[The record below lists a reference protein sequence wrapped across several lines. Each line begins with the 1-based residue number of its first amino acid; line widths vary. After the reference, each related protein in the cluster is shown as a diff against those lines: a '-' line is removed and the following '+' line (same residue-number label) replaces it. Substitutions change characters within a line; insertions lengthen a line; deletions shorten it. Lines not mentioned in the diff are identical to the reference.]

1 MIRTRFAPSPTG
13 YLHVGGARTALFNWL
28 YARHHGGVFVLRIE
42 DTDAERSTDESTQI
56 ILDSMKWLGL
66 DWDEGPFYQSQRT
79 DLYKKTAER
88 MLEENKAY
96 YCFCTPE
103 TLTEKREKAQAEK
116 KAFRYDGTCADIPL
130 EEARK
135 RIAAGEKAVVRFRK
149 LEGETIVDDQ
159 VLGPVKFDSSVLDDF
174 IILRS
179 DGSPIYNFCV
189 VCDDMDMKITHVI
202 RGEDH
207 LSNTPK
213 QVMLY
218 KALGYP
224 MPHFAHISMILG
236 PDKKKLSKRHGAVSV
251 LSFKDE
257 GYLPESFRNY
267 LALLG
272 WAFDDKTEFFSK
284 DDLIEKFSLEHVSKN
299 PAVFDY
305 KKCSWM
311 NGQYISK
318 TEPEKL
324 LECITPLLEADRINI
339 SAKPLSWWMETLNVE
354 KQRAFYLN
362 DLVKS
367 FHYYLD
373 DSIAIEPQAKEKHLT
388 AKKSLELL
396 RKFLVLLEKV
406 EPYTQE
412 NLENAFKEL
421 MEVESIKFGEIVHP
435 VRVALSGKT
444 VGPGIFELFLCMG
457 KDMSIKRIKDA
468 LGQ

>member
-28 YARHHGGVFVLRIE
+28 YARNNGGVFVLRIE

-56 ILDSMKWLGL
+56 ILDSMKWFGL
-66 DWDEGPFYQSQRT
+66 DWDEGPFFQSQRY
-79 DLYKKTAER
+79 DLYKKTAEKL
-88 MLEENKAY
+88 LEENKAY

-103 TLTEKREKAQAEK
+103 TLDAKRQKAQAEK
-116 KAFRYDGTCADIPL
+116 RAFKYDGTCANIPL

-135 RIAAGEKAVVRFRK
+135 RIAAGEKAVVRFRR
-149 LEGETIVDDQ
+149 LEGETLVDDQ
-159 VLGPVKFDSSVLDDF
+159 VLGPVTFDSSVIDDF
-174 IILRS
+174 IIMRS

-189 VCDDMDMKITHVI
+189 VCDDVDMKITHVI

-224 MPHFAHISMILG
+224 MPKFAHISMILG
-236 PDKKKLSKRHGAVSV
+236 ADKKKLSKRHGAVSV
-251 LSFKDE
+251 LSFRDD
-257 GYLPESFRNY
+257 GYLPEAFRNY

-272 WAFDDKTEFFSK
+272 WAYDDKTEFFSK
-284 DDLIEKFSLEHVSKN
+284 EELIEKFSLKHVSKN

-318 TEPEKL
+318 TDSERL
-324 LECITPLLEADRINI
+324 LELIKPSLEKEGI
-339 SAKPLSWWMETLNVE
+339 SLSSRAAEWWKEALNVE
-354 KQRAFYLN
+354 KQRAFYLS

-373 DSIAIEPQAKEKHLT
+373 ETIAIEPQAKEKHLT
-388 AKKSLELL
+388 AERSLELL
-396 RKFLVLLEKV
+396 GKFLVLLEKV
-406 EPYTQE
+406 EPFDQPTI
-412 NLENAFKEL
+412 ENAFKEL
-421 MEVESIKFGEIVHP
+421 MEAETIKFGEIVHP

-444 VGPGIFELFLCMG
+444 VGPGIFELLICMG
-457 KDMSIKRIKDA
+457 KDMAIKRIKDV
-468 LGQ
+468 LGR